1 MDSFGIDPL
10 NMTKIDSASS
20 LSSRQKSC
28 NACVRGKRRCDKRTP
43 RCTRCAAKGLD
54 CVYHKMPPAQ
64 SGSGSGGDGNT
75 AHRASSGQSTGGSN
89 TPEMADLP
97 DFDMGFDYESLGTET
112 SPESMCHIPDQAPQ
126 QHQQHNHSHHHHHN
140 PSNNNNNS
148 NHLHLGP
155 GLDFDIVDFMNAI
168 PAHTAQTS
176 TLPTPPPTHN
186 PAAALANNSSFFA
199 SLFDNTTTDGAS
211 KLDIPPVPGAPFMSS
226 ALVPQPPKTPVR
238 DISLLR
244 PDAACSGASLHALA
258 VHDPRSWMGY
268 TMRSLTAMHRT
279 FAQTR
284 ALPFLHPRLW
294 AAQLPK
300 PILAVFSAATA
311 YANRSDDNRAW
322 IMKLLAD
329 TAVAVH
335 REGEL
340 AATPQDKLARVQAL
354 VILDS
359 MRVFDGD
366 VGLRAAAERE
376 AHVLSAWI
384 GELQQAVTVLEAEA
398 MQHAAAQGSGMDG
411 TDLGGGGGGGAP
423 AYPSRERPPKGWDAW
438 ILLESARRTLLFSC
452 AFVCMNKLLKSLD
465 VSQSMWQDLR
475 FTASR
480 HLWEA
485 PSSVEFFRS
494 WRDKPQYFI
503 RDFDFKDFWS
513 YARADDMDEFT
524 KIMLMPQIGMDTLEH
539 FMAGEDLSHVTT
551 V

>member
-1 MDSFGIDPL
+1 MDSFGGIDPL

-64 SGSGSGGDGNT
+64 GGRGSGGDGSSAT

-97 DFDMGFDYESLGTET
+97 DFDLGFDYESLGTET
-112 SPESMCHIPDQAPQ
+112 SPESMCHVPDQAPQ
-126 QHQQHNHSHHHHHN
+126 QHQQHNHHPHHHHHN
-140 PSNNNNNS
+140 PNNPNNNS
-148 NHLHLGP
+148 HLHLGP
-155 GLDFDIVDFMNAI
+155 GLDFDIVDFMNAV

-176 TLPTPPPTHN
+176 TLPTPPSSHN
-186 PAAALANNSSFFA
+186 AAAALANNSSFFA
-199 SLFDNTTTDGAS
+199 SLFESTAGADGAS
-211 KLDIPPVPGAPFMSS
+211 KLDIPPVPGAPFMST
-226 ALVPQPPKTPVR
+226 ALVPQAPKPPVR
-238 DISLLR
+238 DVSLLQ
-244 PDAACSGASLHALA
+244 PGAACSGASLDALA

-268 TMRSLTAMHRT
+268 TMRSLTGMHRT

-284 ALPFLHPRLW
+284 ALPFLHARLW

-311 YANRSDDNRAW
+311 YTNRSDDNRAW
-322 IMKLLAD
+322 IMRLLAD

-384 GELQQAVTVLEAEA
+384 GELQQAVNDLEAEA
-398 MQHAAAQGSGMDG
+398 VQHAAQGGGSGGGMDG
-411 TDLGGGGGGGAP
+411 VDLGAAP

-438 ILLESARRTLLFSC
+438 VLLESARRTLLFSC

-465 VSQSMWQDLR
+465 VSQAMWQDLR

-485 PSSVEFFRS
+485 PSSIEFFRS

-524 KIMLMPQIGMDTLEH
+524 KIMLMPYVFPSPLFVQDTGL
-539 FMAGEDLSHVTT
+539 DWR
-551 V
+551 